1 MCACDAQFAQSN
13 TAICAM
19 IVIGFLNVYIIS
31 KVITSQCKQDQ
42 NQL

>member
-1 MCACDAQFAQSN
+1 MCAYDAEFAQSN

-19 IVIGFLNVYIIS
+19 IMIGFLNLYIIS
-31 KVITSQCKQDQ
+31 EVITSQCKQDQ